1 MGAYVLRLRTMGK
14 SARESIRRGRPLA
27 FTWVGAAT
35 VAGVV
40 AQRGSLRAAEEYL
53 RPARSSIRR
62 WRRAVP
68 AFAVLIECAQRF
80 AECGKK
86 AAKLEHEQPPGWRA
100 FADELRDAEAEYA
113 EVCCHVMRR
122 VREEGEESKTPA
134 FDREVTAFLEAAAKR
149 HHVKP

>member
-1 MGAYVLRLRTMGK
+1 MLRLRTVGE
-14 SARESIRRGRPLA
+14 SAQEPRKRVRPLA

-62 WRRAVP
+62 WRAAVP
-68 AFAVLIECAQRF
+68 AFAVLIEFAQRF
-80 AECGKK
+80 AKYGKK
-86 AAKLEHEQPPGWRA
+86 ASKLEHEQPPSWRA
-100 FADELRDAEAEYA
+100 FAEELRDREVEYA
-113 EVCCHVMRR
+113 DVVCHVMRR
-122 VREEGEESKTPA
+122 VREEGEKSKTPA
-134 FDREVTAFLEAAAKR
+134 FDAEMRAFLEAAAKR